1 MNTPPR
7 PSTPG
12 VILHWM
18 LAVLIL
24 SMLAVGFAM
33 LPTSDPRKIGLLA
46 AHMMAGMMI
55 LALTLLRLVIRVRAS
70 RRRSVAGKATRLMAV
85 SRLMQ
90 AGSYILVL
98 AMTGSG
104 LAAAVMS
111 GLNQV
116 VFGGASQPLPASMSR
131 YPAFAVHSALA
142 IALAALVA
150 VHVAIIVY
158 EQLVRKSRPLARM
171 SLRRAKPDSPSAGA
185 GR

>member
-18 LAVLIL
+18 LAMLIL
-24 SMLAVGFAM
+24 SMLAVGFAT
-33 LPTSDPRKIGLLA
+33 LPTTDPRNIGLLA
-46 AHMMAGMMI
+46 AHMMVGMMI
-55 LALTLLRLVIRVRAS
+55 LVLTLLRLVIRVRAS
-70 RRRSVAGKATRLMAV
+70 RRRSGAGRLVAV

-116 VFGGASQPLPASMSR
+116 VFGGVSQPLPASMSR

-150 VHVAIIVY
+150 AHVAIIAY
-158 EQLVRKSRPLARM
+158 EQFVRKSRPLARM
-171 SLRRAKPDSPSAGA
+171 SLRRAKPD
-185 GR
+185 